1 MNSLTDKY
9 ITNAKRII
17 VKVGSGVLTEDNG
30 LNTRVISAI
39 STQISKL
46 STDHCK
52 EIILV
57 SSGAMACGVKK
68 IGLSKRPSQIPER
81 QAVSA
86 IGQAGLI
93 LEYEKAF
100 GRYDKKVAQVL
111 LTSND
116 LSSRKRYLNARNT
129 LNTLLSWNILPIINE
144 NDTVVTDEI
153 KFGDNDNLSAM
164 IALLLD
170 ADLVIN
176 LTDIEGVYT
185 KDPRVH
191 SDAELIPQIKTISKN
206 IEKVAGEI
214 PGALGT
220 GGMLSKIK
228 AARKVNSA
236 GIPMIIALGTK
247 DDILLDIIN
256 GKEPGTFFIP
266 KKERLPSRKC
276 WIAFNLKPQGRIV
289 LDEGAENAIMN
300 NGKSILAIGITD
312 VDGEFG
318 IGAPVEFVGSNKT
331 VLGVGLVNYSSKDIR
346 NIKKLSSSQIKEK
359 LGYKPYDE
367 VIHRDNMAV
376 TI

>member
-1 MNSLTDKY
+1 MKSLTDKY
-9 ITNAKRII
+9 IKNAKRII
-17 VKVGSGVLTEDNG
+17 IKVGSGVLTEDNG
-30 LNTRVISAI
+30 LNTKVIGSI
-39 STQISKL
+39 TTQISKL
-46 STDHCK
+46 SAEHCK

-68 IGLSKRPSQIPER
+68 IGLTKRPSQIPER

-100 GRYDKKVAQVL
+100 ARYNKKVAQVL
-111 LTSND
+111 LTSDD

-191 SDAELIPQIKTISKN
+191 SDAELIPQIKSISKN

-247 DDILLDIIN
+247 EDILLDIID

-276 WIAFNLKPQGRIV
+276 WIAFNLKPQGRIL

-300 NGKSILAIGITD
+300 KGKSILAIGITD

-318 IGAPVEFVGSNKT
+318 IGAPVEFIGSKET

-376 TI
+376 TV

>member
-1 MNSLTDKY
+1 MKSLTEKY
-9 ITNAKRII
+9 IDNAKRII
-17 VKVGSGVLTEDNG
+17 VKIGSGVLTEDNG
-30 LNTRVISAI
+30 LNKKVIKSI
-39 STQISKL
+39 STQINKIS
-46 STDHCK
+46 SESCK

-57 SSGAMACGVKK
+57 SSGAQACGVKK
-68 IGLSKRPSQIPER
+68 VGLKKRPSQIPER

-100 GRYDKKVAQVL
+100 AKYDKNVAQVL
-111 LTSND
+111 LTSDD

-129 LNTLLSWNILPIINE
+129 LNTLLSWKILPIINE

-170 ADLVIN
+170 ADLLVN

-191 SDAELIPQIKTISKN
+191 SDAELISQVKTISKN
-206 IEKVAGEI
+206 IEKNAGET

-228 AARKVNSA
+228 AAKKVNSA
-236 GIPMIIALGTK
+236 GIPMIIAMGTK
-247 DDILLDIIN
+247 KDILLDIIN

-266 KKERLPSRKC
+266 KKDRLASRKC
-276 WIAFNLKPQGRIV
+276 WIAFNLKPQGRV
-289 LDEGAENAIMN
+289 MLDSGAEKAIIK
-300 NGKSILAIGITD
+300 NGKSILAIGITE
-312 VDGEFG
+312 VEGEFG
-318 IGAPVEFVGSNKT
+318 IGAAVEFVGSEKKI
-331 VLGVGLVNYSSKDIR
+331 LGVGLVNYSSKDIR
-346 NIKKLSSSQIKEK
+346 NIKRLSSSQIKDR

-376 TI
+376 TV

>member
-9 ITNAKRII
+9 IKNAKRII
-17 VKVGSGVLTEDNG
+17 IKVGSGVLTEDNG
-30 LNTRVISAI
+30 LNTKVISSI
-39 STQISKL
+39 TTQISKL
-46 STDHCK
+46 SAEHCK

-68 IGLSKRPSQIPER
+68 IGLTKRPSQIPER

-100 GRYDKKVAQVL
+100 ARYNKKVAQVL
-111 LTSND
+111 LTSDD

-176 LTDIEGVYT
+176 LTDIEGVFT

-191 SDAELIPQIKTISKN
+191 SDAALIPQIKSISKN

-228 AARKVNSA
+228 AARKINSA

-247 DDILLDIIN
+247 EDILLDIIDGN
-256 GKEPGTFFIP
+256 EPGTFFIP
-266 KKERLPSRKC
+266 KKDRLPSRKC
-276 WIAFNLKPQGRIV
+276 WIAFNLKPQGRIL

-300 NGKSILAIGITD
+300 KGKSILAIGITD

-318 IGAPVEFVGSNKT
+318 IGAPVEFIGSKET

-376 TI
+376 TV